1 MKKEINELQEELENL
16 IKIKEDIQKKQLMA
30 YSNNMSQQLFSQ
42 LSDRL
47 EMINSDIEM
56 VKMKKEEKEKQLKDD
71 DDIDGLIIG

>member
-16 IKIKEDIQKKQLMA
+16 VKMKEDIQKKQLMA

-42 LSDRL
+42 LSARL
-47 EMINSDIEM
+47 EMVNSEIEM
-56 VKMKKEEKEKQLKDD
+56 IKTKKEEKEKQLKGD

>member
-16 IKIKEDIQKKQLMA
+16 VKIKEDIQKKQLMA

-42 LSDRL
+42 LSARL